1 MTRVAPLLL
10 AAWCSA
16 CALNPPP
23 APAPAL
29 KPFDTMRDLKR
40 AMSGVARARAEE
52 HKQERARQRAWCR
65 EQAKSGDAIP
75 NCDSM
80 LMETITVSAASATTS
95 ITNNQHADLDEG
107 GIVKRHGDMLIVL
120 RRGRLFTFGIGGG
133 QLDSL
138 SVADAFGGP
147 AATEDSNR
155 TWYDELLVWQDT
167 VIVVGFSYERGGTE
181 IGLFDLGPGGTLE
194 YRETFHLR
202 SFDYYSRTNY
212 SSRLMGDRLLLFTS
226 FAVPDDADPA
236 AWLPAMRR
244 WSAAS
249 PGAFDLI
256 APPARVF
263 HPVHKLGAYA
273 LVHSLTSCS
282 FVPSFSCEAT
292 VIVGDS
298 LTAFYA
304 SPAAAYAWTTAYTP
318 AGRGRSVLYRIPIDG
333 SPVSAIGVAGEPSD
347 QFAFYEDN
355 EHHINVVTQT
365 ETGSW
370 LLRVPIGALTDG
382 SVNAPNAYYRPLL
395 HGSNLWLVSR
405 FVGPYLVAGVYEAS
419 GDEHAASRVI
429 ATRWSG
435 GPIFSLRLSHNAQR
449 IEPMGDHAVVVGH
462 DGRNLRMTAIQL
474 RDEPSVGG
482 TLSQQRA
489 SQSEDRSHAFLYRA
503 DDGTSGLFGLPVA
516 AIDRGYV
523 ASLREPPARIMFV
536 RNDNL
541 ALTMAGAIDAAADPG
556 VDDDCRAS
564 CLDWYG
570 NARPIFIG
578 ERIFALMGYELVEG
592 RLAGG
597 QIETVRR
604 VDFMPRS
611 PARH

>member
-1 MTRVAPLLL
+1 MIRVAVVLL
-10 AAWCSA
+10 ATLCSA

-23 APAPAL
+23 ASAPTL
-29 KPFDTMRDLKR
+29 KPFDSMRDLKR
-40 AMSGVARARAEE
+40 AMSGVAKARAEE
-52 HKQERARQRAWCR
+52 RKRERAQTRAWCR
-65 EQAKSGDAIP
+65 ELNKSGAAIP
-75 NCDSM
+75 DCDKM
-80 LMETITVSAASATTS
+80 AMESITVSASSPAAES

-138 SVADAFGGP
+138 AVADAFGGP
-147 AATEDSNR
+147 AAAGDAGL
-155 TWYDELLVWQDT
+155 TWYDELLVWQQT
-167 VIVVGFSYERGGTE
+167 VIVVGFSYGRGGTE
-181 IGLFDLGPGGTLE
+181 IGLFDLGAGGTLQH
-194 YRETFHLR
+194 RETFHLR

-212 SSRLMGDRLLLFTS
+212 SSRLVGDRLLLFTS

-244 WSAAS
+244 WSTAS
-249 PGAFDLI
+249 RGAFDLI

-263 HPVHKLGAYA
+263 HPVSKLGAYA

-282 FVPSFSCEAT
+282 FLPSFSCEAT

-298 LTAFYA
+298 LTAFYV
-304 SPAAAYAWTTAYTP
+304 SPAAAYAWTTAYTSE
-318 AGRGRSVLYRIPIDG
+318 GSGRSVLYRIPIDG
-333 SPVSAIGVAGEPSD
+333 SPVSAIGVTGEPSD
-347 QFAFYEDN
+347 QFAFYEDSGQ
-355 EHHINVVTQT
+355 HINVVTRT
-365 ETGSW
+365 ETGAS
-370 LLRVPIGALTDG
+370 LLRLPLGALTDG
-382 SVNAPNAYYRPLL
+382 TVDAPEAYYRPLL
-395 HGSNLWLVSR
+395 GPDLWLVSR
-405 FVGPYLVAGVYEAS
+405 FVGQYLLAGSHEAS
-419 GDEHAASRVI
+419 DDHAAARVI

-435 GPIFSLRLSHNAQR
+435 GPIFSLSLSHNAQR

-462 DGRNLRMTAIQL
+462 DGENLRMTAIQL
-474 RDEPSVGG
+474 RDEPSVAG

-503 DDGTSGLFGLPVA
+503 DDGASGLFGLPGAAVYRGDVA
-516 AIDRGYV
+516 A
-523 ASLREPPARIMFV
+523 LEEPPARIVFV

-541 ALTMAGAIDAAADPG
+541 ALTMAGAIDAGADPQ

-578 ERIFALMGYELVEG
+578 DRIFALMGYELVEG
-592 RLAGG
+592 RLAAG

-604 VDFMPRS
+604 VDFTPRS
-611 PARH
+611 AARH